1 MFLRLIANYSTNM
14 RFDDLELPTKVLVL
28 VNTLVAVILVTTLIV
43 LRVLVGISF
52 RNLPTRS
59 QLFGTVVIVYMLVNT
74 FPDFFSALWAYL
86 SAQPVCTKSVMNC
99 YAAGGA
105 TWMDNLGLRKRYTI
119 AACNAAWLTC
129 HGSTAVAFVDRVAD
143 CFRWL
148 W

>member
-1 MFLRLIANYSTNM
+1 MDM
-14 RFDDLELPTKVLVL
+14 RFDDLELPTQLFVL
-28 VNTLVAVILVTTLIV
+28 VNTLVAVILVITLIV

-52 RNLPTRS
+52 RNPPNRS
-59 QLFGTVVIVYMLVNT
+59 QLLFTMVILYVLVHT
-74 FPDFFSALWAYL
+74 FPDFFGALWAYL
-86 SAQPVCTKSVMNC
+86 SAQPVCAKSVTSC
-99 YAAGGA
+99 YTAGGA

-129 HGSTAVAFVDRVAD
+129 HGATAVAFADRVAE